1 MSGGRPRTPIGQHG
15 EIWMTMRG
23 RKHVANTWVRDQDGK
38 LRQATATGSSSSAAK
53 VLLKERIAER
63 DGMDRHGQLSRTS
76 RFTTLADLWLADLDV
91 RDLTDGTREV
101 YQDMLRLHVR
111 PAFENFSLAEITTGR
126 VEWFLKAQHAVSY
139 SQASKCRT
147 ILNLLFGYALRHDAV
162 SRNPVEGTSPLA
174 RPKGA
179 PKALTLEQIAAIREA
194 AARWRT
200 DNGVPGPKPDG
211 QVRDIIEILAGTGM
225 RPGEVLAIR
234 PCDVTDGKNGM
245 VIHVCGTV
253 VQRRGKGTFRQ
264 PHPKTHASDRHVPV
278 PEFAAVVLR
287 RRLKGLRP
295 GDFRTVFANRGGQ
308 PLSPHNVR
316 RTFREFL
323 VLAGLDDSG
332 ISPRWY
338 RRTVATVVARAMGK
352 DAAAAFLGHTSV
364 IVTEGHY
371 IEPEKTIDRTPTG
384 YLEST
389 LRADQPDATYLAVV
403 ADEVEEAI
411 LDEIDT
417 AADNEGDDAA

>member
-15 EIWMTMRG
+15 DIWMTMRG
-23 RKHVANTWVRDQDGK
+23 RKHVANTWVRDHDGK
-38 LRQATATGSSSSAAK
+38 LRQATATGTSSSAAK

-63 DGMDRHGQLSRTS
+63 SGLASNSQLNRTS
-76 RFTTLADLWLADLDV
+76 RFSILADLWLADLEA
-91 RDLTDGTREV
+91 RELTDGTREA

-111 PAFENFSLAEITTGR
+111 PAFEHFNLSEITTGR
-126 VEWFLKAQHAVSY
+126 VEWFLQAQHAISY

-147 ILNLLFGYALRHDAV
+147 ILNLLFGYALRHDAI

-174 RPKGA
+174 RPRGA
-179 PKALTLEQIAAIREA
+179 PQALTLEQIAAIRAA

-200 DNGVPGPKPDG
+200 GEGLPGPKPDG
-211 QVRDIIEILAGTGM
+211 QVRDIIEILLGTGM

-253 VQRRGKGTFRQ
+253 VHRRGKGTFRQ
-264 PHPKTHASDRHVPV
+264 PHPKTHASDRYIPV
-278 PEFAAVVLR
+278 PKFAAAVLS
-287 RRLKGLRP
+287 RRLKGLRR
-295 GDFRTVFANRGGQ
+295 DDTRTVFANRAGK
-308 PLSPHNVR
+308 PLSPHNMR

-323 VLAGLDDSG
+323 VVAGLEDSG

-338 RRTVATVVARAMGK
+338 RRTVATVVARAMGTE
-352 DAAAAFLGHTSV
+352 AAAAFLGHTSV

-384 YLEST
+384 FLEKT
-389 LRADQPDATYLAVV
+389 LRAEQPDATYLAVTV
-403 ADEVEEAI
+403 DEEEEAM

-417 AADNEGDDAA
+417 TTDDEVDDAA